1 MKKFIPNDDKLKKG
15 DRKND
20 ITNRYWSNERNI
32 PKRIRTTRKRKKK
45 IGIELRIEKEMEKG
59 KLEEKIKTAENMKK

>member
-20 ITNRYWSNERNI
+20 ITNRYWSNEKI
-32 PKRIRTTRKRKKK
+32 FPKESEQLGKERKK
-45 IGIELRIEKEMEKG
+45 
-59 KLEEKIKTAENMKK
+59 